1 MAEVWVGGRAKGL
14 SPAVVRRVVSTVLR
28 RERREADVSVSF
40 LGPLVMRRL
49 NLEFRGRDQPTDV
62 LAFPLQAGRRLAGD
76 IYICPAVAR
85 QQARRLG
92 IRPHDELLRLVVHGT
107 LHVLGYEHP
116 EDASREASPMWRRQ
130 ERHLEALA

>member
-14 SPAVVRRVVSTVLR
+14 SPAVVRRAVSTVLR

-49 NLEFRGRDQPTDV
+49 NLEFRGRDRPTDV
-62 LAFPLQAGRRLAGD
+62 LAFPLQAGRHLAGD

-92 IRPHDELLRLVVHGT
+92 IRPRDELLRLVVHGT
-107 LHVLGYEHP
+107 LHVLGYDHP
-116 EDASREASPMWRRQ
+116 EDASRESSPMWRRQ